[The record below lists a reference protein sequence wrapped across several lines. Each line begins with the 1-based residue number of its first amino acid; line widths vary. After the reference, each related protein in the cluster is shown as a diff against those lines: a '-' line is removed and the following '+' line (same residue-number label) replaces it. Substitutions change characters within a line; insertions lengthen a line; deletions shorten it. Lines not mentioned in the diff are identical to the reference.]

1 MIFAEMIPAVPTRYA
16 ILFSGGIN
24 TTYNYA
30 RYWNDLKFM
39 YKTLTNTL
47 GFSKDKIAVLYAD
60 GKAKD
65 NDMPVHYSATQANLK
80 TVFDLLRKN
89 STEKDLVFFFSTNHG
104 GGFMTNDPDKK
115 YNVYGGS
122 VETGTE
128 EPNDSISEATYK
140 MDLNNDGDKNDTV
153 AWDEVLNAWKG
164 TSATASDAILDDDL
178 QPMFSNLKF
187 NRMVIV
193 MEQCFSGGLIHD
205 VARSNNRVIIS
216 AASEYESSWCMTG
229 GTYNEFSYYFTSAI
243 NKADPSG
250 TKVDADTNKD
260 GDVSLVEA
268 FNYARSKDS
277 KSETPYYEDSGDG
290 IPHSGAMPG
299 GGEGTLGGSV
309 TLEP

>member
-1 MIFAEMIPAVPTRYA
+1 
-16 ILFSGGIN
+16 
-24 TTYNYA
+24 
-30 RYWNDLKFM
+30 
-39 YKTLTNTL
+39 
-47 GFSKDKIAVLYAD
+47 
-60 GKAKD
+60 
-65 NDMPVHYSATQANLK
+65 
-80 TVFDLLRKN
+80 
-89 STEKDLVFFFSTNHG
+89 
-104 GGFMTNDPDKK
+104 
-115 YNVYGGS
+115 
-122 VETGTE
+122 
-128 EPNDSISEATYK
+128 
-140 MDLNNDGDKNDTV
+140 
-153 AWDEVLNAWKG
+153 
-164 TSATASDAILDDDL
+164 
-178 QPMFSNLKF
+178 MFSNLKF

-205 VARSNNRVIIS
+205 VARSGNRIIIS
-216 AASEYESSWCMTG
+216 AASEYEPSWCMTG